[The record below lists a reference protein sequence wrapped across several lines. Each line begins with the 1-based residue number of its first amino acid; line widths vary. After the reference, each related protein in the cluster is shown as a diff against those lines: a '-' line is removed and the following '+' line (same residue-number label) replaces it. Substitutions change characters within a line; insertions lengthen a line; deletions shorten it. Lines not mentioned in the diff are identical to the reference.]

1 VQEEARSVTRKIDSS
16 DAVNGAFA
24 VEETRNGST
33 VRLYLRGELD
43 MATRARVEGALIRA
57 EESGASVLEL
67 DLGGLTFMDSSGVHV
82 ALDARRRL
90 REKGHSLVLLGGS
103 ESVRRVFE
111 LTGTAQLFR

>member
-1 VQEEARSVTRKIDSS
+1 VRHRIDSRG
-16 DAVNGAFA
+16 AVNGGFA
-24 VEETRNGST
+24 VEKSRNGST

-43 MATRARVEGALIRA
+43 MATRARVESALIRA
-57 EESGASVLEL
+57 EESGASVIEL

-82 ALDARRRL
+82 AVDARRRS

>member
-1 VQEEARSVTRKIDSS
+1 VQEEVRSVRQRIDSP
-16 DAVNGAFA
+16 DAFKGGFA
-24 VEETRNGST
+24 VEESRSGST

-43 MATRARVEGALIRA
+43 MATRVRVESAVIRA
-57 EESGASVLEL
+57 EESGASVIEL

-82 ALDARRRL
+82 ALDARRRS

-103 ESVRRVFE
+103 ESVQRVFE